1 MKKLFLTTGVLGLIL
16 VESVSASC
24 HCACVNGQVR
34 AICSSSIDLK
44 PICAPRI
51 CPIKTPSIRPI
62 QTPMV
67 PPIGTSNCRKEQ
79 VYNDN
84 TRRYEWRTICR

>member
-1 MKKLFLTTGVLGLIL
+1 MKKLLLVAGLFGLIFT
-16 VESVSASC
+16 ESRSASC
-24 HCACVNGQVR
+24 RCVCINGQVQ

-44 PICAPRI
+44 PICPPRI
-51 CPIKTPSIRPI
+51 CPIKSPSIRPI
-62 QTPMV
+62 QTPV
-67 PPIGTSNCRKEQ
+67 IPPIGTSNCRKEQ

>member
-1 MKKLFLTTGVLGLIL
+1 MKKLLLVTGLFSFIFVGSL
-16 VESVSASC
+16 SASC

-44 PICAPRI
+44 PICAPKV

-67 PPIGTSNCRKEQ
+67 PPIGTSNCRQEQ

-84 TRRYEWRTICR
+84 VGRYEWRTICR

>member
-1 MKKLFLTTGVLGLIL
+1 MKKLLLATSVLGFIL
-16 VESVSASC
+16 TESLSASC
-24 HCACVNGQVR
+24 YCACVNGQVQ

-44 PICAPRI
+44 PICAPRV
-51 CPIKTPSIRPI
+51 CPIKSPSIRPI
-62 QTPMV
+62 QAPMV

-84 TRRYEWRTICR
+84 NGRYEWRTICK